1 MTLDVRNILNFRSV
15 SSIKLLMVLS
25 PSWKTMKPLQRLV
38 TDSTPI
44 ATQRGQYIVLQK

>member
-1 MTLDVRNILNFRSV
+1 MFGTFLIFALFPVLNHSWFFRQAE
-15 SSIKLLMVLS
+15 
-25 PSWKTMKPLQRLV
+25 KTMKLLQRLV